1 MDVLQVSESPS
12 SSCRAA
18 LGFRTSGQMDI
29 SYLLQRTLLHQG
41 HDVVWTRSRAEGL
54 KCGSYR
60 NVTGG
65 VQSRFPACFQVQ
77 RAKVLKV
84 TKAFPLQ
91 ESR

>member
-54 KCGSYR
+54 KWWELQKCDWWGPSQ
-60 NVTGG
+60 VPSLLSSTTC
-65 VQSRFPACFQVQ
+65 QSV
-77 RAKVLKV
+77 
-84 TKAFPLQ
+84 
-91 ESR
+91 EGN